1 MLLNFQWN
9 SNVNK
14 IKRKIVQILKKVFI
28 VQCMCLSKD
37 TEINLS
43 DEAFILRQS
52 NKNDL
57 WELLYMMLI
66 K

>member
-9 SNVNK
+9 SNINK

-57 WELLYMMLI
+57 
-66 K
+66 